1 MSDTYIKVWSIIIS
15 SHRGHPTR
23 ENASSLRIYI
33 RSSHHRLNDSLLD
46 VAERFLRDERCPVE
60 KGELVHIYKPHD
72 LNEVDEL
79 HLEEVLKA
87 RELEEFAT
95 RVLPRRHIDDV
106 LEIDEDRRETKGP
119 LILVVQPSRYM

>member
-1 MSDTYIKVWSIIIS
+1 MSDTYVKVWSIIIS

-60 KGELVHIYKPHD
+60 KGELVHIYKPH
-72 LNEVDEL
+72 LSEVDEL

-87 RELEEFAT
+87 RKLEEFAT